1 MIFFLYHKTNLLI
14 GIMNKN
20 IIQIGSLCIVI
31 LLLMG
36 VLYVMKRKEGFVATP
51 ATQDPELLVKAKQA
65 VGTATAAVTAATRAV
80 GTPAETST
88 AKDAYSKA
96 TLAVTAANS
105 AVTDTM
111 GALKAVLGL
120 QDVSDP
126 SMDAINGKITAI
138 DGFAANA
145 KRTWE
150 AAEANKT
157 AKNPAEK
164 KRLSDAAAADR
175 DAKKRT
181 WEALPN

>member
-1 MIFFLYHKTNLLI
+1 
-14 GIMNKN
+14 MNKN

-36 VLYVMKRKEGFVATP
+36 ILYVTRTNEGFVAPP
-51 ATQDPELLVKAKQA
+51 ATQDPELLTKAKQA

-80 GTPAETST
+80 GTPAETSI

-111 GALKAVLGL
+111 GALKVVLGL
-120 QDVSDP
+120 QDVADP
-126 SMDAINGKITAI
+126 SMATINEKITAL
-138 DGFAANA
+138 DGFAATA
-145 KRTWE
+145 KNTWE
-150 AAEANKT
+150 AAERAKA

-164 KRLSDAAAADR
+164 KRLSDVAAADR
-175 DAKKRT
+175 DTKKRA